1 MKGVFNM
8 SNRKSMPEKNTK
20 EDKRNFHKKGRND
33 GNRNKRRDD
42 AMDKS
47 SYREG
52 DNDIS
57 WYSKYPQLLVAGG
70 SFPYPYRP
78 GMDLDLGKI
87 NGGTGITSDLAW
99 SYRIPGVMSL
109 LWMPS
114 VGVSN
119 TVTDPAS
126 VMAKELYAKV
136 RAKFS
141 GSLDADA
148 PDFVMYLMALDSVYA
163 YIAWLKRLY
172 RTLNAWTPQNHALPD
187 TLLAGFNI
195 TQTEANDL
203 RLNKTQLWQC
213 INELI
218 LQSRKFICPAVM
230 DIFNR
235 HYWMSDNVYLDDQT
249 MNSQIYCFHPQGL
262 YKLAQV
268 AIPDGSGNTAAGL
281 KMVGLPVQ
289 HTVTK
294 LYEFGLSLISAIA
307 EWDDGYT
314 ISGYLMRAFEGVPS
328 FTVEDL
334 GADEILAP
342 IYSPEVLSQIQNSF
356 TVSDVY
362 LTDDNLLTVAQN
374 PATNVVVSNPQ
385 VYVTKSIADGV
396 NLKRAMDTAKPLFSM
411 DVDNPGAADNVIAS
425 RLNAMFTF
433 VKEDTVTAGKIPV
446 YVYAVDCGTEI
457 PCAWYYKSVP
467 AGTNEALK
475 KNYVIPQI
483 VVVPQGGNWE
493 ALKLAVITQFQKCPL
508 VRVAVQESSGG
519 GYTCGMLGDVHN
531 VTTVDRAMLANLHKI
546 CLYSEFNAFS
556 I

>member
-1 MKGVFNM
+1 MP
-8 SNRKSMPEKNTK
+8 NRKSMPEKNPK
-20 EDKRNFHKKGRND
+20 EDKRNFRKKGRPANNC
-33 GNRNKRRDD
+33 GKRRND
-42 AMDKS
+42 AMDQS
-47 SYREG
+47 NYRPG
-52 DNDIS
+52 DNDLS

-78 GMDLDLGKI
+78 GMELDLGKI

-99 SYRIPGVMSL
+99 RYRIPGVLSL
-109 LWMPS
+109 QWMPS
-114 VGVSN
+114 VGISN

-136 RAKFS
+136 RSKFS

-187 TLLAGFNI
+187 TLLAGYNI
-195 TQTEANDL
+195 QQTEANDL
-203 RLNKTQLWQC
+203 RLHKTQLWQC

-230 DIFNR
+230 DVFNR

-249 MNSQIYCFHPQGL
+249 MNSQIFCFTPIGL
-262 YKLAQV
+262 FKLAQV
-268 AIPDGSGNTAAGL
+268 AIPDSSGNTAAGL
-281 KMVGLPVQ
+281 NMVTLPVQ
-289 HTVTK
+289 HTVDK

-328 FTVEDL
+328 FTVDDL
-334 GADEILAP
+334 GADEVLMP

-356 TVSDVY
+356 TISDVY
-362 LTDDNLLTVAQN
+362 MTADNKLSVAQN

-385 VYVTKSIADGV
+385 VYVTKSIADSV

-411 DVDNPGAADNVIAS
+411 DVDNPGPADNVIAS
-425 RLNAMFTF
+425 RLNAMFTY
-433 VKEDTVTAGKIPV
+433 VSETTVTAGNIPV

-457 PCAWYYKSVP
+457 PCAWVYRSVP
-467 AGTNEALK
+467 IGAEDWTK
-475 KNYVIPQI
+475 KNYTIPQV
-483 VVVPQGGNWE
+483 VVVPQGSSWD
-493 ALKLAVITQFQKCPL
+493 AIKLAVITQFQKSPL
-508 VRVAVQESSGG
+508 VRVAVQETSGG
-519 GYTCGMLGDVHN
+519 EYVCGMLGDVHN
-531 VTTVDRAMLANLHKI
+531 VTTVDRTMLANLHKI

>member
-1 MKGVFNM
+1 MA
-8 SNRKSMPEKNTK
+8 NRKSKPEMNSK
-20 EDKRNFHKKGRND
+20 EDKRNFRKKGRSND
-33 GNRNKRRDD
+33 NRSKRRDD

-47 SYREG
+47 NYREG
-52 DNDIS
+52 DNDLS

-78 GMDLDLGKI
+78 GMELNLGKI
-87 NGGTGITSDLAW
+87 DGGTGVTGALDW
-99 SYRIPGVMSL
+99 SYRIPGVLSL
-109 LWMPS
+109 YWVPS
-114 VGVSN
+114 LGVSN
-119 TVTDPAS
+119 GVTDPAS

-136 RAKFS
+136 RSKFS

-187 TLLAGFNI
+187 TLLAGYNNL
-195 TQTEANDL
+195 TQEEANTL

-230 DIFNR
+230 DVFNR

-249 MNSQIYCFHPQGL
+249 MNSQIYCFSLTGV
-262 YKLAQV
+262 YKLDMI
-268 AIPDGSGNTAAGL
+268 AIPDGSDNTAAGL
-281 KMVGLPVQ
+281 KMVPMPSDRSVSGL
-289 HTVTK
+289 
-294 LYEFGLSLISAIA
+294 YNFGLSLISAIA

-334 GADEILAP
+334 GADEILTP

-356 TVSDVY
+356 TLASIY
-362 LTDDNLLTVAQN
+362 LTSDNLLSVAQN
-374 PATNVVVSNPQ
+374 PTTNVVVSNPQ
-385 VYVTKSIADGV
+385 VYVTKASADAV
-396 NLKRAMDTAKPLFSM
+396 NLKKAMDTARPMFSM
-411 DVDNPGAADNVIAS
+411 DIDNPGAADNVIAS

-433 VKEDTVTAGKIPV
+433 AKEDIVGPAKVPV
-446 YVYAVDCGTEI
+446 YVYNVDCGTEI
-457 PCAWYYKSVP
+457 PCAWYYRSMP
-467 AGTNEALK
+467 AGSTEALTE
-475 KNYVIPQI
+475 NYEIPQVI
-483 VVVPQGGNWE
+483 VVPQGESWD
-493 ALKLAVITQFQKCPL
+493 AIKMAVITQFNKSPL
-508 VRVAVQESSGG
+508 IRVAVQLKSGA

-531 VTTVDRAMLANLHKI
+531 VTTVDRDILANLHKI